1 VYQRI
6 VGFKHAKGDYVLQL
20 DDDILLNN
28 RCLERLVISLEELP
42 EHSAVS
48 PCLFNIN
55 GESLY
60 ESIYL
65 RASCTKCDSFG
76 KQTIISSGQMLPAL
90 TLSKVSQRLPPKDGI
105 TTLIIR

>member
-1 VYQRI
+1 LRASCTKCDSY
-6 VGFKHAKGDYVLQL
+6 AKGDYVLQL

-60 ESIYL
+60 ESKKTGY
-65 RASCTKCDSFG
+65 KDY
-76 KQTIISSGQMLPAL
+76 
-90 TLSKVSQRLPPKDGI
+90 RLKMA
-105 TTLIIR
+105 